1 MTRVACKTTALTSH
15 SLAHVE
21 PTFFYEISR
30 LQNTNTV
37 PHSSMRISCNTYI
50 DVTVHVTLTCAR
62 VFKYDCEDEPVRLSP
77 AHAQSTTDQINF
89 ELRVSS
95 AIYKCCARVVLKRPL
110 DKNKAMALTCPECSW
125 PRMLKVAPC
134 TVGRAVSSP
143 NFFGL
148 MCYYYFVQLCCARFA
163 RCELRYYFADKF
175 KPPTNYQVRLY
186 ATFKCTSTTNARS
199 QYIST

>member
-1 MTRVACKTTALTSH
+1 
-15 SLAHVE
+15 
-21 PTFFYEISR
+21 
-30 LQNTNTV
+30 
-37 PHSSMRISCNTYI
+37 MRISCNTYI

-77 AHAQSTTDQINF
+77 AHAQSTTDQIHF

-186 ATFKCTSTTNARS
+186 ATLNVHQLLTQEANIFLT
-199 QYIST
+199 

>member
-1 MTRVACKTTALTSH
+1 MQNNRAYFTLTRSRGAHVFFTRSRACRTQTLYRTRVCAFL
-15 SLAHVE
+15 V
-21 PTFFYEISR
+21 
-30 LQNTNTV
+30 
-37 PHSSMRISCNTYI
+37 TYI

-95 AIYKCCARVVLKRPL
+95 AIYKCCARAVLKRPL

-148 MCYYYFVQLCCARFA
+148 MCYYYYVQLCCARFA

-186 ATFKCTSTTNARS
+186 ATFKCISTTNARS

>member
-1 MTRVACKTTALTSH
+1 MNVNQPRLLHTH
-15 SLAHVE
+15 SLTWS
-21 PTFFYEISR
+21 PRFFYEISR

-50 DVTVHVTLTCAR
+50 DVTVH
-62 VFKYDCEDEPVRLSP
+62 CEDEPVRLSP
-77 AHAQSTTDQINF
+77 AHAQSTTDHF

-110 DKNKAMALTCPECSW
+110 DKNKAMALTCPESSW
-125 PRMLKVAPC
+125 PRMLKVAPS

-143 NFFGL
+143 NSFGL
-148 MCYYYFVQLCCARFA
+148 MCYFYFVQLCCARFA

-186 ATFKCTSTTNARS
+186 ATFNIN
-199 QYIST
+199 Y